1 MFSTTKANAQS
12 PRKPKVFIVNP
23 DSFSLAHH
31 VYQLRMLFMVND
43 WQVQLLEHDAR
54 TYHPKSVVLI
64 PDTGGIN
71 TNVSYFRSS
80 APGIP
85 PQDQGIERF
94 RLHSMQYWVN
104 KKVPILGLGY
114 SAFLT
119 FAELGGTLYCGKDG
133 LGFNHKKGVDIYHD
147 KFFAHNAAG
156 LVNYEIDENIVL
168 LAESL
173 LPKDAPP
180 EEEVFVSVPI

>member
-1 MFSTTKANAQS
+1 M
-12 PRKPKVFIVNP
+12 
-23 DSFSLAHH
+23 
-31 VYQLRMLFMVND
+31 
-43 WQVQLLEHDAR
+43 
-54 TYHPKSVVLI
+54 
-64 PDTGGIN
+64 
-71 TNVSYFRSS
+71 
-80 APGIP
+80 
-85 PQDQGIERF
+85 
-94 RLHSMQYWVN
+94 
-104 KKVPILGLGY
+104 GLGY

-133 LGFNHKKGVDIYHD
+133 LGFNYKKNVDIYHD

-156 LVNYEIDENIVL
+156 LVTYEIDESIVL